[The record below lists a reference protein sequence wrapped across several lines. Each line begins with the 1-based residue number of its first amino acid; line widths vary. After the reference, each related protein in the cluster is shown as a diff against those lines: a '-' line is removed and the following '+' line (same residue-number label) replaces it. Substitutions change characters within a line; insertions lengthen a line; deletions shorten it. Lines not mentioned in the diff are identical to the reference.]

1 MKYGT
6 LHLIPNSISPDKGKN
21 DVPDS
26 LFRLIKVTKF
36 WVVENTRTTR
46 RYLKSLD
53 KSIDIDSLQFIEM
66 DKHTDHNESLKAL
79 TWLTD
84 GHDVGLMS
92 EAGLPGI
99 ADPGNELIL
108 QAHQEGIRVV
118 PHAGPSSMLLGLI
131 ASGLNGQR
139 FMFHGYLP
147 VKSND
152 RNHAVKKLE
161 KQSIRDKAS
170 QIIMETPYRNEQLF
184 ESLVSNLHGNSWLT
198 VACDIDSPDAFIRT
212 LRVKTWKKAPQ
223 VNLHKRPAVFVLQGF
238 DE

>member
-1 MKYGT
+1 MKNGV
-6 LHLIPNSISPDKGKN
+6 LHLIPNSISIDTGKD
-21 DVPDS
+21 DVPDA
-26 LFRLIKVTKF
+26 LFRLIRRIKF

-46 RYLKSLD
+46 RYLKKLD
-53 KSIDIDSLQFIEM
+53 KSIDINALQFIEM
-66 DKHTDHNESLKAL
+66 DKHSNHDEDMKAL
-79 TWLTD
+79 TWLKA

-99 ADPGNELIL
+99 ADPGNQLIL
-108 QAHQEGIRVV
+108 QAHQENIPVV

-131 ASGLNGQR
+131 ASGLTGQR

-147 VKSND
+147 VQSHE
-152 RNHAVKKLE
+152 RNHVLKKIE

-184 ESLVSNLHGNSWLT
+184 EALVSNLHGNTWLS

-223 VNLHKRPAVFVLQGF
+223 LNLHKRPAVFVVQGF